1 MSIPWAAAVCRAHSG
16 SPFRCPV
23 CGNRMSVIAV
33 IHDPAE
39 IRAISA
45 CLAKDERGPP
55 EEG

>member
-1 MSIPWAAAVCRAHSG
+1 
-16 SPFRCPV
+16 
-23 CGNRMSVIAV
+23 MSVIAV

-39 IRAISA
+39 IRAIIA